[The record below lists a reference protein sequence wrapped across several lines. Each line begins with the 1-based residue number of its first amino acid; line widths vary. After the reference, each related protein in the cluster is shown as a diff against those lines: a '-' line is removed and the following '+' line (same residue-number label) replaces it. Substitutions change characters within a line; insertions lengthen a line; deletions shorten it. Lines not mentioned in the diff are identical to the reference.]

1 MKKTLK
7 LSIML
12 TPIIFTKMLTL
23 LTISCSMNSQKN
35 VTADVEAKDSIANL
49 NFLSKELKDKL
60 KNKLENSDKGGIANI
75 LTLATEI
82 NNVIKSINTS
92 FGSNLTAE
100 DKNKY
105 IRQVEALETIEEV
118 NLLATKVEN
127 INNVATLK
135 NLPVE
140 FKNTVKSQIEQLL
153 TIKKIKNAFALANIK
168 DKSCSDLKIFID
180 LDNKDIEKHIEKI
193 LKAND
198 FDQVSALTL
207 IAFKENAI
215 KRIESLNN
223 KLNEKSQEKYKKLLE
238 EAKNNLSVDKIIEL
252 AIEEVIGLKISSV
265 KIRLDNVSHPD
276 GRHYVSP
283 SVSINIKATNSEKYN
298 LNKGKLYN
306 MSFVWPENNDPNKK
320 GEFSS
325 IASDFN
331 NGSLNNENDYIFN
344 IEAEKLFNVK
354 GVYEI
359 RKISL
364 DEINILIKKIY
375 VNIN

>member
-1 MKKTLK
+1 M
-7 LSIML
+7 
-12 TPIIFTKMLTL
+12 
-23 LTISCSMNSQKN
+23 
-35 VTADVEAKDSIANL
+35 
-49 NFLSKELKDKL
+49 
-60 KNKLENSDKGGIANI
+60 
-75 LTLATEI
+75 
-82 NNVIKSINTS
+82 
-92 FGSNLTAE
+92 
-100 DKNKY
+100 
-105 IRQVEALETIEEV
+105 ETIEEV

-354 GVYEI
+354 GVY
-359 RKISL
+359 
-364 DEINILIKKIY
+364 
-375 VNIN
+375 